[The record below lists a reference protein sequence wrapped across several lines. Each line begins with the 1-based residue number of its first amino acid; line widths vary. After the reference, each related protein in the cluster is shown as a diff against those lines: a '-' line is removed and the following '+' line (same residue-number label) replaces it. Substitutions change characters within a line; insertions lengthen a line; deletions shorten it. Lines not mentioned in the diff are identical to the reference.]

1 MCVIITFK
9 ASVAAHNKIIVRR
22 SKTRPGVQE
31 APSQLVSIATPA
43 GKEQLR
49 EQNKDPAQENNN
61 NHEISQQRQ

>member
-22 SKTRPGVQE
+22 CKTRPGVQK
-31 APSQLVSIATPA
+31 APSQLVSIATLA
-43 GKEQLR
+43 GKEQLH

-61 NHEISQQRQ
+61 NHEIS

>member
-9 ASVAAHNKIIVRR
+9 ARVAAHNKIIVRR
-22 SKTRPGVQE
+22 SKTRSGVQE
-31 APSQLVSIATPA
+31 APVQLVSIATSA

-61 NHEISQQRQ
+61 NHKTSQQRQ